1 MRDLFKNKTFKYA
14 LIGFLAFVFIV
25 LFLPIV
31 FVNYSWFGLDYSET
45 GQIGDTIGGITA
57 PFIAIGAAFL
67 TFLAFWVQYQANQKQ
82 WELILE
88 ERDLNNAIT
97 TLNIQKEL
105 IFKFIELTTPA
116 SINTKVQAD
125 IIKNRLS
132 SIFVFFENHFKSNSK
147 VISSLNPIYYSMLVF
162 LGDSVF
168 DLTIKFEYE
177 KSKSVDNAKN
187 KIYNIIISHLN
198 KCFNDISKLIDDI
211 KKKNNA

>member
-45 GQIGDTIGGITA
+45 GQIGDTFGGITA

-116 SINTKVQAD
+116 SINTQEQAD
-125 IIKNRLS
+125 IIKTRFY

-168 DLTIKFEYE
+168 DMTIKFEYE

-187 KIYNIIISHLN
+187 DIYGIIISHLN
-198 KCFNDISKLIDDI
+198 KCSDDISTLIDDI
-211 KKKNNA
+211 IEKNNA

>member
-105 IFKFIELTTPA
+105 IFKFVELTTPA
-116 SINTKVQAD
+116 SISTQVQAD
-125 IIKNRLS
+125 IIKTKFY

-168 DLTIKFEYE
+168 DMTIKFEYE

-187 KIYNIIISHLN
+187 DIYDIIISHLN
-198 KCFNDISKLIDDI
+198 KCFDDISTLIDDI
-211 KKKNNA
+211 IEKNNA